1 MKINLTQL
9 AAQIQKGLAPVYVLS
24 GDEPLQIG
32 EAADSIRQ
40 AARASGYSNREIM
53 EANARFD
60 WNSLMQEA
68 DSMSLF
74 AEQKIIDLRIT
85 NGKPGR
91 NGSTALCDY
100 CANIPQDTLLL
111 VTLPKLDRS
120 QQNSKWYK
128 ALDQAGVSLQ
138 IWPIDAGRLPAW
150 IEQRMQSVGLT
161 AEPEAAEILADQVE
175 GNLLAANQE
184 IEKLL
189 LLYGPGKITVEQLRG
204 MIGDSARF
212 DVFSLVDAALQG
224 NSKRCVR
231 ILAGLQGEGIAAPV
245 VLWALAR
252 EIRMMNTMSDAMKK
266 GASSDQAMANARVW
280 NNRKALVRQGL
291 QRITANKWQT
301 LLGNCQQADA
311 AIKGASKESPWVL
324 LEQVTLGMCGM
335 GTKD

>member
-9 AAQIQKGLAPVYVLS
+9 AAQLQKGLAPVYVLS
-24 GDEPLQIG
+24 GDEPLQLG

-53 EANARFD
+53 EANAKFD

-100 CANIPQDTLLL
+100 CVNIPQDTLLL

-138 IWPIDAGRLPAW
+138 IWPIEPARLPAW
-150 IEQRMQSVGLT
+150 VRQRMQSVGLT
-161 AEPEAAEILADQVE
+161 AESEAAEILADQVE

-231 ILAGLQGEGIAAPV
+231 ILAGLQGEGTAAPV

-252 EIRMMNTMSDAMKK
+252 EIRMMNTMSDAMKN
-266 GASSDQAMANARVW
+266 GASPDQAMANARVW

-291 QRITANKWQT
+291 QRITANQWQT

-324 LEQVTLGMCGM
+324 LEQVTLL
-335 GTKD
+335 